1 MFGYVIADA
10 AHLTPGQ
17 LARYRGCYCGL
28 CRALR
33 REYGPAS
40 RLALTYDM
48 TFLAVRLSSLYEPDE
63 QSGRERCLVRPCKA
77 HTYYESPIIRYA
89 AAMNTALA
97 YYNCM
102 DDWCDDRRAL
112 RLAEAKLL
120 GAAKQRAAERYPRQC
135 SAIEQQLQRMAAL
148 EASGHALP
156 DETANVFGNLM
167 AGLFVYQED
176 RWSGVLQSFGFALG
190 KFIYFLDAAC
200 DLESDRKK
208 GRYNPLLGL
217 SDTSPASLERQLT
230 LLIGDAAAQFER
242 LPLVQD
248 AELLQNILYSGVW
261 ARFQSQVL
269 KPTKE
274 ADA

>member
-10 AHLTPGQ
+10 ASLDDAQ
-17 LARYRGCYCGL
+17 LSRYRGCYCGL
-28 CRALR
+28 CRTLR
-33 REYGPAS
+33 REYGLAN

-48 TFLAVRLSSLYEPDE
+48 TFLTLLLSSLYEPEE
-63 QSGRERCLVRPCKA
+63 QSGHERCLVHPCKT
-77 HTYYESPIIRYA
+77 HTYYESSVTRYA

-102 DDWCDDRRAL
+102 DDWQDDRRAL

-120 GAAKQRAAERYPRQC
+120 YPAMQRAAAQYPRQC
-135 SAIEQQLQRMAAL
+135 QAMQACLARMSAL
-148 EASGHALP
+148 EASESTLP
-156 DETANVFGNLM
+156 DETANEFGNLM
-167 AGLFVYQED
+167 AELFVYQED
-176 RWSGVLQSFGFALG
+176 RWSGVLRSFGFALG

-200 DLESDRKK
+200 DLESDRKR
-208 GRYNPLLGL
+208 GRYNPLLSL
-217 SDTSPASLERQLT
+217 ADTSPASLKRQLT
-230 LLIGDAAAQFER
+230 LLIGDAAVPFER

-248 AELLQNILYSGVW
+248 AGLLQNILYSGVW

-269 KPTKE
+269 KTTKE

>member
-10 AHLTPGQ
+10 GRLDEAQ
-17 LARYRGCYCGL
+17 RARYRSCYCGL

-33 REYGPAS
+33 REYGFAS

-48 TFLAVRLSSLYEPDE
+48 TFLALLLGSLYEPDE
-63 QSGRERCLVRPCKA
+63 QPGCERCFAHPCRA
-77 HTYYESPIIRYA
+77 HTYFVTPITHYA

-97 YYNCM
+97 YDNCM
-102 DDWCDDRRAL
+102 DDWHDDRSAL

-120 GAAKQRAAERYPRQC
+120 RAAKQKAEQQYPRQC
-135 SAIEQQLQRMAAL
+135 GAISGCLTRMAAL
-148 EASGHALP
+148 ESARGTFP
-156 DETANVFGNLM
+156 DEAANEFGNLM
-167 AGLFVYQED
+167 AELFVYQND
-176 RWSGVLQSFGFALG
+176 RWETVLRSFGFALG

-200 DLESDRKK
+200 DSETDRKK

-217 SDTSPASLERQLT
+217 TDTSPGHLEQQLT

-248 AELLQNILYSGVW
+248 ADLLQNILYSGVW
-261 ARFQSQVL
+261 TRFQSQFH
-269 KPTKE
+269 KPKKE
-274 ADA
+274 ADS